1 MRDVAIV
8 GVGAH
13 PAGKFPEKALK
24 DLGREAIWNA
34 LRDAGLGPEAIQT
47 AYVGNSLG
55 GLLTGQEGIR
65 GQVVTQEAGLGG
77 IPVINVENACASAA
91 TALRGA
97 WLEVASG
104 LVDVAIAI
112 GVEKMFVGDLARS
125 ISALAAD
132 SELELSRMGMQFTA
146 SYAIHP
152 KINLKGRMKQY
163 GWTREDFAQ
172 VAVKNSHNGAL
183 NPYAQHRRELTVE
196 AVLGSRMIADPLTLY
211 MCSSIAD
218 GAAAAILCPVDMAE
232 KLSDRPPI
240 RVAACALR
248 SGAYRFPDDGAE
260 DSVTLTANE
269 AYEKAGIGPEDVDV
283 VEVHD
288 AMAPAELMI
297 YERLGF
303 CGPGEGPRL
312 VNERVTTLDGAKPVN
327 PSGGLC
333 ARGHPVGA
341 TGLLQIAELVW
352 QLRGEAGERQIGNAP
367 KVAMAQ
373 NQGGLLLGQD
383 SAAYAVT
390 LLQQ

>member
-112 GVEKMFVGDLARS
+112 GVEKMFVGDISRS
-125 ISALAAD
+125 ISAIAAD

-163 GWTREDFAQ
+163 GWTTEDFAQ
-172 VAVKNSHNGAL
+172 VAVKNSHNGSL

-218 GAAAAILCPVDMAE
+218 GAAAAILCPLDMAE
-232 KLSDRPPI
+232 KLSDRKPI
-240 RVAACALR
+240 RIAACALR

-303 CGPGEGPRL
+303 CGEGEGPRL
-312 VNERVTTLDGAKPVN
+312 VNDRITTLDGSRPVN

-352 QLRGEAGERQIGNAP
+352 QLRGEAGERQIGNSP

>member
-1 MRDVAIV
+1 MREVAIV

-132 SELELSRMGMQFTA
+132 SELELSQMGMQFTA

-163 GWTREDFAQ
+163 GWTTEDFAQ
-172 VAVKNSHNGAL
+172 VAIKNSHNGAL

-218 GAAAAILCPVDMAE
+218 GAAAAILCPLDMAE
-232 KLSDRPPI
+232 TLSDRKPI
-240 RVAACALR
+240 KVAACALR

-260 DSVTLTANE
+260 DSVTLTAEE

-303 CGPGEGPRL
+303 CGEGEGPRL

-352 QLRGEAGERQIGNAP
+352 QLRGEAGERQIQNSP
-367 KVAMAQ
+367 TVAMAQ

>member
-65 GQVVTQEAGLGG
+65 GQVVTQESGLGG

-132 SELELSRMGMQFTA
+132 SELELSQMGMQFSA

-152 KINLKGRMKQY
+152 KINLKGRMAQY
-163 GWTREDFAQ
+163 GWTSEDFAN
-172 VAVKNSHNGAL
+172 VAVKNSHNGSL

-196 AVLGSRMIADPLTLY
+196 DVLGSRMIADPLTLF

-218 GAAAAILCPVDMAE
+218 GAAAAILCPLDMAE
-232 KLSDRPPI
+232 KLSERPPI
-240 RVAACALR
+240 KVAACALR

-288 AMAPAELMI
+288 AMAPAELLI

-303 CGPGEGPRL
+303 CGPGEGPKL
-312 VNERVTTLDGAKPVN
+312 VDDGVTTLAGSKPVN

-341 TGLLQIAELVW
+341 TGLLQVAELVW